1 MFQEEIYSCMVD
13 KRGKCISEYTWTIT
27 SQGFDSERAN
37 EIKGCIYYI
46 IYLHVFTG
54 YEDDL

>member
-37 EIKGCIYYI
+37 EKKGC